1 MSIGVRQLTV
11 LREFKPFGLTA
22 EEQDGKPAAD
32 VSEKYAYFLFGSEV
46 TRERDDLL
54 PIDSDFS
61 STGSPFDCGD
71 QELFIRGNRI
81 IWSKGFEV
89 HKRYSSSNNIV
100 TACWCR
106 MDAFPDALLCVLEIN
121 NLSVYYVSGEVICI
135 PLPYTITNIWP
146 TPFGLLLQKST
157 DEHRSVKTSSSIVYA
172 RDTGRAPKDYR
183 SRRYTANQHN
193 YLEPIVKEVG
203 ASLSSHLILK
213 HPMGELQA
221 TYIEERGKLTVMKD
235 YEERT
240 IWTSD
245 VIPLMTSYNKDRL
258 QHSVWL
264 VEAADNCNNVDAGT
278 LTEQSPSD
286 FCPQKFS
293 LRRIWQGKCSQFAA
307 SKVFFATDS
316 DGVPIICF
324 LLQEQK
330 LLSVR
335 LQIDEGGD
343 GVSID
348 VRPLMIWSIPAISAA
363 TVTVTRPRVKV
374 GRLTFMDIIV
384 LDCEGSLLLYTGD
397 QCLCKYI
404 LPVGVGSGPI
414 PVDDNSSRLSNLSYG
429 IKIVGIDD
437 AVEGRFN
444 ITLNSGRIFR
454 CTLHC
459 SPSSSL
465 ANDCLMAMA
474 EGLHSSSYSHFLRVL
489 WGSGFSA
496 SSQNNESNVESQW
509 ESFLSTVHRIID
521 LHQSSRH
528 SFPKIPSTSWDFLI
542 SSKFHTSYGKQV
554 PNSCISVVNVS
565 GCRDSLSAAVHVP
578 DKRSPEVIY
587 YRQLSSEM
595 LDSLHALYEN
605 LKLNNLR
612 KQDLWKLVVL
622 LCKIAASLGEASY
635 VDYYVRDFPCVLSD
649 IYFFQR
655 TVTQRAPPSLFH
667 WLETCLRRGCHLADL
682 NYLPSLIFKGNSNA
696 LCWARKVVCF
706 YSLLLGAER
715 NGKKLSTGVY
725 YDIAKGTAQTPE
737 ELTVL
742 AMVAE
747 RFGHPQLDLLPVGV
761 SLPLHHALDKC
772 RDSPPSDW
780 PAAAYVLVGREDL
793 AMASLKPFNQQE
805 NIQNNVNLTSF
816 SPAYRLH
823 LRPVTVPSFV
833 SENTRVGITKVEDAD
848 ATKSVE
854 DGMEHIFNSN
864 TQLRFGRDLRLNEV
878 RRLLCSA
885 RPVAIQTPASPTA
898 TDQDFQQH
906 QLWNLAQRTT
916 ALPFG
921 RGAFTLATTYTL
933 LTEALFVPKL
943 ILAGRLP
950 SQQNA
955 TVNLDPN
962 LRSISELK
970 SWPEFH
976 NGVAAGLKLAPFQGK
991 MSRTWILY
999 NKPQEPN
1006 FSHAGL
1012 LLALGLHEHLRVLMI
1027 SDVYRYL
1034 AQEHDITTCALL
1046 LGLSA
1051 SSRGTM
1057 DPAISKILL
1066 VHIPARH
1073 PSNFPELELPTVLQ
1087 SAALMG
1093 IGLLYEGSAHPL
1105 TTKIL
1110 LGEIGRRSGGDN
1122 VLERE
1127 GYAVAAGCALGLVAL
1142 GRGSDAFS
1150 FMDASIDQLFQY
1162 IGSKGVN
1169 SEKSFHI
1176 GPSSDDQS
1184 RSIGQMLEGT
1194 HINVD
1199 VTAPGA
1205 TIALALIFLKT
1216 ESEVVASRLHIPT
1229 SHFELQYLRPDFIM
1243 LRIIARSLIMWS
1255 RICPSKG
1262 WVDSLVP
1269 AVVNVGIVRL
1279 TNETNDNDEFDRQ
1292 ALVQAYVNIVTGA
1305 CISIGLKYAGT
1316 RNGDAQELLYNYAI
1330 YFLSEIKYVS
1340 HSSKTDLP
1348 KGLLHHVDRGTLEIS
1363 LHLVILSLCVV
1374 MAGSGHLQTFRLL
1387 RYLRSRSSV
1396 DGHMSY
1402 GIQMG
1407 ISLAIGFLFLG
1418 GGVRTFSTRDSAV
1431 AALLIALY
1439 PRLPTGP
1446 NDNRCHLQAFR
1457 HLYVIAAESRWLQ
1470 TVDVDTGLPV
1480 YSSLEVTVLETDQF
1494 SETSYS
1500 EVTPC
1505 ILPERSTLKNVR
1517 VCGPRYWPQVIDFL
1531 HEGKS
1536 WLNYA
1541 VKSYPLNGGL
1551 LYVKRKVGFCSYVD
1565 DPIGCQSLLSRAM
1578 HKVFDKPS
1586 LNNSSSRFRDEC
1598 KPGSNKVGQ
1607 LVGTFSADPSLI
1619 AFAEVC
1625 CESSWNNGDD
1635 NFQEF
1640 CSQVIFECV
1649 SNDRPALLP
1658 IYLSLYTT
1666 IASMWEQVKDGRIV
1680 FHDLSFLQSLKLALA
1695 YNEALKSGKL
1705 STTRGGGI
1713 IQSTFLESIKK
1724 HVEGILSSSSGL
1736 RDCLIK
1742 YMNLENWPH
1751 NLSGFHEQ
1759 EAIPFFWYLQWY
1771 SLPPPHV
1778 VKEAAQKI
1786 RARVPS
1792 SSSMLPLLR
1801 LLLPNTH
1808 IKAISQIDELLLSSG
1823 SK

>member
-1 MSIGVRQLTV
+1 MSIGVRYLTV
-11 LREFKPFGLTA
+11 LREFKPFGLTS
-22 EEQDGKPAAD
+22 EEQDGKPAEG
-32 VSEKYAYFLFGSEV
+32 VPEKYDYFLFGPEV
-46 TRERDDLL
+46 TRERDDV
-54 PIDSDFS
+54 PPFDSDFS
-61 STGSPFDCGD
+61 SAGSFFECGD

-81 IWSKGFEV
+81 MWTKGFEV
-89 HKRYSSSNNIV
+89 HKRYSSTNNII

-121 NLSVYYVSGEVICI
+121 NLSIYYVSGEVICI
-135 PLPYTITNIWP
+135 PLPYTISNIWP
-146 TPFGLLLQKST
+146 LPFGLLLQKST
-157 DEHRSVKTSSSIVYA
+157 DERRTLTTTSSILYA
-172 RDTGRAPKDYR
+172 RDITRTSKDYR

-193 YLEPIVKEVG
+193 YFDPTLKEDG
-203 ASLSSHLILK
+203 AALSSHLILK

-221 TYIEERGKLTVMKD
+221 TYIEERGKLSAMKD

-245 VIPLMTSYNKDRL
+245 IIPLMASYNKDRL

-264 VEAADNCNNVDAGT
+264 VEAADNCNNADAGT
-278 LTEQSPSD
+278 LTERSPSD
-286 FCPQKFS
+286 FCLHKFS

-307 SKVFFATDS
+307 SKVFLATDS

-330 LLSVR
+330 LLAVR
-335 LQIDEGGD
+335 LQVDDGGD

-363 TVTVTRPRVKV
+363 PVSVTRPRVKLA
-374 GRLTFMDIIV
+374 RLSFMDIIV
-384 LDCEGSLLLYTGD
+384 LDCESCLLLYSGD
-397 QCLCKYI
+397 QCLCKYL
-404 LPVGVGSGPI
+404 LPVGVGRDPI
-414 PVDDNSSRLSNLSYG
+414 PHDDNSSKLPSVSQG
-429 IKIVGIDD
+429 MKIVGIDN
-437 AVEGRFN
+437 AVEERLN
-444 ITLNSGRIFR
+444 ITVNSGQIFR
-454 CTLHC
+454 CTLRTN
-459 SPSSSL
+459 PTSSL
-465 ANDCLMAMA
+465 ANDCIMVMA
-474 EGLHSSSYSHFLRVL
+474 EGLHSSSYNHVLSLL
-489 WGSGFSA
+489 WGSGFSTN
-496 SSQNNESNVESQW
+496 SQNNNSNSDSEW
-509 ESFLSTVHRIID
+509 ESFLSTAHKIID
-521 LHQSSRH
+521 LLQSSH
-528 SFPKIPSTSWDFLI
+528 PCFPKMPTTSWDFLI
-542 SSKFHTSYGKQV
+542 SSNFHANYGKQV
-554 PNSCISVVNVS
+554 SNSHLSVVSVLS
-565 GCRDSLSAAVHVP
+565 SRDSRPTAVHVH
-578 DKRSPEVIY
+578 DKKSREVLY
-587 YRQLSSEM
+587 YTQLLSEM
-595 LDSLHALYEN
+595 LDSLHALYET

-622 LCKIAASLGEASY
+622 LCKIAACLGEARY
-635 VDYYVRDFPCVLSD
+635 VDYYVRDFPLVLSD

-655 TVTQRAPPSLFH
+655 TDTLRTPPSLFK
-667 WLETCLRRGCHLADL
+667 WLETSLRRGCQFADK
-682 NYLPSLIFKGNSNA
+682 NDLPSLIFKGNSNT

-725 YDIAKGTAQTPE
+725 CDIAKGTAQTPE

-772 RDSPPSDW
+772 RESPPSDW
-780 PAAAYVLVGREDL
+780 PAAAYVLVCREDL
-793 AMASLKPFNQQE
+793 AMASFRPLNKE
-805 NIQNNVNLTSF
+805 EDGQNNVNLASF

-823 LRPVTVPSFV
+823 LRPVTVPSSV
-833 SENTRVGITKVEDAD
+833 SEITRVGSTKIEDAD
-848 ATKSVE
+848 APKPVE
-854 DGMEHIFNSN
+854 DGMEHIFNSS
-864 TQLRFGRDLRLNEV
+864 TQLRFGRDLRFNEV

-885 RPVAIQTPASPTA
+885 RPVAIQTPANPTA

-950 SQQNA
+950 AQQNA

-1034 AQEHDITTCALL
+1034 SQEHDITTCGLL

-1051 SSRGTM
+1051 SYRGTM

-1066 VHIPARH
+1066 VHIPSRH
-1073 PSNFPELELPTVLQ
+1073 PSTFPELELPTVLQ

-1127 GYAVAAGCALGLVAL
+1127 GYAVAAGSALGLVAL
-1142 GRGSDAFS
+1142 GRGNDAFN

-1162 IGSKGVN
+1162 TGSKGVN
-1169 SEKSFHI
+1169 NDKPFHI
-1176 GPSSDDQS
+1176 GPSSDDHS

-1216 ESEVVASRLHIPT
+1216 ESEVVASRLHIPST
-1229 SHFELQYLRPDFIM
+1229 HFELQYLRPDFIM

-1262 WVDSLVP
+1262 WIDSLVP
-1269 AVVNVGIVRL
+1269 SIVNIGIAML
-1279 TNETNDNDEFDRQ
+1279 TNDANDNDEFDRQ

-1316 RNGDAQELLYNYAI
+1316 RNGDAQELLYNYVI
-1330 YFLSEIKYVS
+1330 FFLGEIKYVS
-1340 HSSKTDLP
+1340 HSSKNDFP
-1348 KGLLHHVDRGTLEIS
+1348 KGLLQHVDRGTLEMS

-1374 MAGSGHLQTFRLL
+1374 MAGSGHLPTFRLL

-1396 DGHMSY
+1396 EGHMSY
-1402 GIQMG
+1402 GIQMS

-1431 AALLIALY
+1431 AALLITLY

-1480 YSSLEVTVLETDQF
+1480 YVPLDVTVPETDHF

-1505 ILPERSTLKNVR
+1505 ILPERSMLKNVR
-1517 VCGPRYWPQVIDFL
+1517 VCGPRYWPQVIDL
-1531 HEGKS
+1531 LPEDKS
-1536 WLNYA
+1536 WLKYV
-1541 VKSYPLNGGL
+1541 VKSDPLNGGL

-1578 HKVFDKPS
+1578 HKVLDKSS
-1586 LNNSSSRFRDEC
+1586 LSNSSSRFRDEC
-1598 KPGSNKVGQ
+1598 KPGSSGVDQ

-1619 AFAEVC
+1619 AFAQVC
-1625 CESSWNNGDD
+1625 CESSWNTGDD
-1635 NFQEF
+1635 VSFQEF
-1640 CSQVIFECV
+1640 CLQVIFECI
-1649 SNDRPALLP
+1649 SNDRPALLQ

-1666 IASMWEQVKDGRIV
+1666 VASMWEQVKSGCVV
-1680 FHDLSFLQSLKLALA
+1680 FHDLSFLHSLKLALA
-1695 YNEALKSGKL
+1695 YNEASNSGRL
-1705 STTRGGGI
+1705 SSPRGGI

-1724 HVEGILSSSSGL
+1724 HVEEILKSSLGL
-1736 RDCLIK
+1736 KDCLIN
-1742 YMNLENWPH
+1742 YINLDNWTH
-1751 NLSGFHEQ
+1751 NLSGFPQ
-1759 EAIPFFWYLQWY
+1759 REAILFCWYLQWY
-1771 SLPPPHV
+1771 SVPPPHV
-1778 VKEAAQKI
+1778 VKEAVQKI
-1786 RARVPS
+1786 KAKVPT
-1792 SSSMLPLLR
+1792 SSSMVPLLR
-1801 LLLPNTH
+1801 LLLPDTH
-1808 IKAISQIDELLLSSG
+1808 IRAISEIDELLLSSG
-1823 SK
+1823 